1 MSSTV
6 RVADRLRALLVEDGR
21 PCACRLDGKRVLG
34 VCGIHW
40 HALAGE
46 LRALPL
52 DDLAHEL
59 GFARPTA
66 RR

>member
-1 MSSTV
+1 MSGVT
-6 RVADRLRALLVEDGR
+6 RVADRLRALLVEDGGR
-21 PCACRLDGKRVLG
+21 CACHLDGKRVLG
-34 VCGIHW
+34 VCGLHW
-40 HALAGE
+40 HVLAGE

-59 GFARPTA
+59 GFARPTP